1 MADQTITVKPTS
13 TSLQPLVHSYDA
25 NQKVLELKEKVMDH
39 YEAQYHQVKLVFK
52 GRVLNDNSKLAD
64 IKVTPGSVIMLVINK
79 KADSPK
85 KTQNLSSSQ
94 QTIQKVPGSFETG
107 MGSSMPVGFV
117 GYSLIN
123 HPQYMSA
130 MSGAVAS

>member
-1 MADQTITVKPTS
+1 
-13 TSLQPLVHSYDA
+13 
-25 NQKVLELKEKVMDH
+25 
-39 YEAQYHQVKLVFK
+39 
-52 GRVLNDNSKLAD
+52 
-64 IKVTPGSVIMLVINK
+64 MLVINK
-79 KADSPK
+79 KAESPK
-85 KTQNLSSSQ
+85 KTQNLSSSE

-107 MGSSMPVGFV
+107 MGSSMPVGFG